1 MCKAELDSARTYV
14 DDLKLKYANPLIGVD
29 KTKSQCSRCN
39 LREGH
44 KCSNCVYGDCQGQEN
59 CNDIDRHPT
68 DKKQLSDDNM
78 IYKSKEKELAS
89 LQEELCAKKK
99 AVKETQCSFK
109 YQIQSDLINSNLDKY
124 TFMTTK

>member
-14 DDLKLKYANPLIGVD
+14 DDLKLKYENPLIGVD

-59 CNDIDRHPT
+59 CNDIDRHPAE
-68 DKKQLSDDNM
+68 KKQLSDANM

-89 LQEELCAKKK
+89 LQEELCAKQKRLLKK
-99 AVKETQCSFK
+99 LSAHLNIK
-109 YQIQSDLINSNLDKY
+109 YRVI
-124 TFMTTK
+124 

>member
-1 MCKAELDSARTYV
+1 
-14 DDLKLKYANPLIGVD
+14 
-29 KTKSQCSRCN
+29 
-39 LREGH
+39 
-44 KCSNCVYGDCQGQEN
+44 VYGDCQGPEN

-89 LQEELCAKKK
+89 LQEELCAEKK
-99 AVKETQCSFK
+99 AVKETQCSIK